1 MSQTEKVLQEI
12 SEKMD
17 KLLRLQALE
26 VVKGIEGEQGKIA
39 LLDSLGFRPIDIAK
53 LLNKTPENIN
63 VQLGYI
69 RKKKGEKKT
78 KVSDKPQPV
87 ENASAKETIEVTID
101 QSKVEADK
109 K

>member
-1 MSQTEKVLQEI
+1 MSERLLQEI

-26 VVKGIEGEQGKIA
+26 VVKGIEGEQGKIE
-39 LLDSLGFRPIDIAK
+39 LLDSLGFRPIDIAN

-63 VQLGYI
+63 VVLSNI
-69 RKKKGEKKT
+69 RKKKSEKKT
-78 KVSDKPQPV
+78 KASKPV
-87 ENASAKETIEVTID
+87 ENANAKDLANETAE
-101 QSKVEADK
+101 SKVEAGK

>member
-1 MSQTEKVLQEI
+1 MSTSEQLLKDI

-26 VVKGIEGEQGKIA
+26 VVKGISEEQGKID
-39 LLDSLGFRPIDIAK
+39 LLDSLGFRPIDIAR

-63 VQLGYI
+63 VVLSTI

-78 KVSDKPQPV
+78 KLPSKAQPIGNTSV
-87 ENASAKETIEVTID
+87 KEPTATPVD
-101 QSKVEADK
+101 QSSVEVIK